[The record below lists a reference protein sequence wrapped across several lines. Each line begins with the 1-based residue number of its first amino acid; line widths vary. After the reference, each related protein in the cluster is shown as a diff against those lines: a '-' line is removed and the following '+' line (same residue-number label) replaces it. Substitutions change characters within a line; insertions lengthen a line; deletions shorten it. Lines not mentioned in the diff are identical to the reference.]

1 MYTRAPNHQPTTA
14 KFPVPRLRVLQ
25 QGATKGTRL
34 NLVPGA
40 PPEAR
45 SLLLSLPQQK
55 ILPVHTPGDIKP
67 CLYHLQV
74 PSCLSGRAL
83 ESMRKIGGRGL
94 PGSKGFM
101 L

>member
-1 MYTRAPNHQPTTA
+1 MYTRAPNHLPTTA
-14 KFPVPRLRVLQ
+14 TLPVPRLRVLQ
-25 QGATKGTRL
+25 GAAKGTRL
-34 NLVPGA
+34 DLVPGA
-40 PPEAR
+40 LPEAR

-55 ILPVHTPGDIKP
+55 ILPVRTPGDIKP

-74 PSCLSGRAL
+74 PSCLSGRVL
-83 ESMRKIGGRGL
+83 ESMRKIGGQGL